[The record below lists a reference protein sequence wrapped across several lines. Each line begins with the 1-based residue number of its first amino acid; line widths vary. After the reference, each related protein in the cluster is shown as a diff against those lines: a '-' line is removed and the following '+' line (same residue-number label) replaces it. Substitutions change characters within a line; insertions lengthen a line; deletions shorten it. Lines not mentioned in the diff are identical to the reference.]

1 MATRIEQFSADPVKP
16 TSKNQSSFPWQV
28 WTDGSIY
35 RVESGVDYT
44 SQRGLLAALTK
55 RATKDNKDIRICRF
69 EDAVEFVFEDK

>member
-1 MATRIEQFSADPVKP
+1 MATRIEQFSADPIKP
-16 TSKNQSSFPWQV
+16 TSKNQSSFPWDV

-55 RATKDNKDIRICRF
+55 RAKKDGKQIRLARF
-69 EDAVEFVFEDK
+69 EDAVEFCFED